1 MKTSFQFFKN
11 YLGRLIMRMSFI
23 LFIALFVSISVK
35 AQPNLCDDPCPP
47 GIKTWIKIPL
57 CIASSGIPPNP
68 ITTEAV
74 WVDILYSTR
83 TCNGITSILIDAY
96 TLVDIRNDISSF
108 YSISNCSLSNPIS
121 ITDIKKGISDAISI
135 LVNKLGNISQ
145 GTYDVYFKE
154 SCASLVQ
161 LSFPDSAFFV
171 SAPDD
176 YGMIDTVYVSSNTP
190 IYQSIPC
197 SDVCCKVSFE
207 WQEVT
212 LSNGET
218 VTKLVPVS
226 SEGDGEDCENQP
238 LPDYSSYSNP
248 LILTV
253 YDPIT
258 GGYNIVVGEVV
269 NQEPCEVICPRIVT
283 PNQPSSMAKF
293 KSDLRTKEI
302 DLQLSVGPVPF
313 NNFIDIISNST
324 IDKIV
329 VYDMNGKKV
338 LNSTNLENG
347 KLNTSQLKSGAY
359 YVQVHL
365 SDNIVKSIKIIKQ

>member
-1 MKTSFQFFKN
+1 
-11 YLGRLIMRMSFI
+11 
-23 LFIALFVSISVK
+23 
-35 AQPNLCDDPCPP
+35 
-47 GIKTWIKIPL
+47 
-57 CIASSGIPPNP
+57 
-68 ITTEAV
+68 
-74 WVDILYSTR
+74 
-83 TCNGITSILIDAY
+83 
-96 TLVDIRNDISSF
+96 
-108 YSISNCSLSNPIS
+108 
-121 ITDIKKGISDAISI
+121 
-135 LVNKLGNISQ
+135 
-145 GTYDVYFKE
+145 
-154 SCASLVQ
+154 
-161 LSFPDSAFFV
+161 
-171 SAPDD
+171 D
-176 YGMIDTVYVSSNTP
+176 YN
-190 IYQSIPC
+190 
-197 SDVCCKVSFE
+197 
-207 WQEVT
+207 
-212 LSNGET
+212 
-218 VTKLVPVS
+218 
-226 SEGDGEDCENQP
+226 
-238 LPDYSSYSNP
+238 SYSNP

-258 GGYNIVVGEVV
+258 GGYNSVVGEVV